1 MRLESRWACR
11 CYIGAI
17 APLFPPGSLSAL
29 PAPFD
34 FADLR
39 TWIAFGRGLF
49 FEILTYAWAKLTKL
63 LWHKGARKG
72 ALVVGVVAL
81 WCIVVSA
88 GNNLG
93 WVLSGKDFVCP
104 RPLPRVSRNPK
115 RGRCCALGSLRVEA

>member
-1 MRLESRWACR
+1 M
-11 CYIGAI
+11 GAI
-17 APLFPPGSLSAL
+17 TLLFPPGSLSAL
-29 PAPFD
+29 PAPLD

-49 FEILTYAWAKLTKL
+49 FEILTYACAKLTKL
-63 LWHKGARKG
+63 LWHKGSRKG

-93 WVLSGKDFVCP
+93 
-104 RPLPRVSRNPK
+104 
-115 RGRCCALGSLRVEA
+115 